1 MNDVISKVRTK
12 TTADRFNTA
21 TDSLL
26 NRSMSTGAQ
35 SQQPNAADFNKQ
47 TLHDIPKDMPKAKME
62 VRDLNFYY
70 DDFQALKNINIDI
83 AEKKVTAFIGPSGCG
98 KSTLL
103 RTFNRMYD
111 LYPGM
116 RAEGAINLDGNNIL
130 GKDVDVNLLRA
141 QVGMV
146 FQKPTPFPMS
156 IYDNVAFGVKLYEK
170 LSKSEVD
177 ERVEWALKKS
187 ALWPE
192 VKDKLKASGLSLSGG
207 QQQRLCIARSVA
219 TKPEVLLLDE
229 PTSAL
234 DPISTGAIED
244 LIEDLKNDY
253 TIAIVTHNMQ
263 QAARV
268 SDYTVYM
275 YLGDMI
281 EMGETD
287 QIFTK
292 PAQTATED
300 YITGRY
306 G

>member
-12 TTADRFNTA
+12 TTNDFDTA

-26 NRSMSTGAQ
+26 NRPMSS
-35 SQQPNAADFNKQ
+35 SQQAQQPVAADFNQQ
-47 TLHDIPKDMPKAKME
+47 TRHDIPKNMPTAKMQ

-116 RAEGAINLDGNNIL
+116 RAEGTINLDGKNVL
-130 GKDVDVNLLRA
+130 GKDIDVNLLRA

-156 IYDNVAFGVKLYEK
+156 IYDNVAFGVRLYEK
-170 LSKSEVD
+170 LSKD
-177 ERVEWALKKS
+177 ELDHRVEWALKKS

-234 DPISTGAIED
+234 DPISTGAIEA